1 MREILFRAKKIE
13 NGEWICGDLIQLAES
28 DDYWYMLPNGV
39 SAEMYEKQPYH
50 FRKNDV
56 LCEVALAKIDH
67 KTVGE
72 YTGVTERSGVD
83 CIKVTGLKIFENDIV
98 RVLYTDWG
106 SKDENDTRTLEEYL
120 RDVSGIGVVKRT
132 EYGEWR
138 ILVNDYLY
146 PMDCGKY
153 GYIEVIGNIHD
164 NPELLER
171 N

>member
-1 MREILFRAKKIE
+1 
-13 NGEWICGDLIQLAES
+13 EWICGDLIQLAKS
-28 DDYWYMLPNGV
+28 DDYWYILHNGV
-39 SAEMYEKQPYH
+39 CSELYEKEPYP

-56 LCEVALAKIDH
+56 WCEVALAKINP

-72 YTGVTERSGVD
+72 YTGLTERSGVD
-83 CIKVTGLKIFENDIV
+83 CIKVKGLKVFEDDIV

-106 SKDENDTRTLEEYL
+106 SKDANDTRTLEEYL
-120 RDVSGIGVVKRT
+120 RDIAGIGVVKRT

-164 NPELLER
+164 TPELLE
-171 N
+171 NKQ